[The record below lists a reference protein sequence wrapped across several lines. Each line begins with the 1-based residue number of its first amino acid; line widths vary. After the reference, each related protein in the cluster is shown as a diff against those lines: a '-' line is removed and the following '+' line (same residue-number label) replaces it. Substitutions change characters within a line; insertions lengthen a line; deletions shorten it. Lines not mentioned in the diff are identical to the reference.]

1 MIGKCGNLLLCIF
14 ALCCSVCFSAT
25 TLPFTEYLDSANL
38 VSVSWGFDNNGG
50 PITFQVVAN
59 TTGWVGFGFS
69 PSGSM
74 AGSDVVIGGVNP
86 DGTVYFTDRHAT
98 GNTLPLVDAKQDYTL
113 INLKES
119 GSTTTMTFSRQLQTC
134 DTDDLPITATPMI
147 LIYAYGLNDTISYHG
162 VSKGAKVINLLNYAG
177 SVQSAVNYSYFDLTA
192 TNFTVPNLTT
202 FYYCKIVQIP
212 SFSQKN
218 HIIRIDPLIQKGN
231 EDLVHHMLLYAC
243 PFNKMISLEGECYSG
258 PNSNTFYL
266 CQVVF
271 AAWAIGGGSFEF
283 PSNVGI
289 SVGTSQDSLYFR
301 LEMHY
306 NNPLATS
313 GRVDSSGLRF
323 YYTPYVR
330 QYDAGILETGVE
342 VDQNYLIPP
351 GANIFKS
358 YGLCKTSTFP
368 SLSSGPVSDLNVFA
382 SLLHTHLAGVAI
394 RVGHFRNKTQIGFLG
409 VNENYDFSLQRTI
422 FLGQTAVVTVGDEIV
437 VECTYNTTNR
447 NNVTT
452 MGLST
457 TNEMCLAFLMYY
469 PRNAIANC
477 NSVPQVIYNTS
488 IMSQTTSNWNN
499 DSIALFQQ
507 LLKTSTQTVVVIN
520 LTAGINM
527 QEGSILDMQSSLVAD
542 CKSIPIGHGN
552 SILNNYCS
560 LLYLILLIVVI
571 YYLEEAL

>member
-14 ALCCSVCFSAT
+14 AWCCSVCFSAT
-25 TLPFTEYLDSANL
+25 TLLFTEYLDSANL
-38 VSVSWGFDNNGG
+38 VSISWGFDNNGG
-50 PITFQVVAN
+50 PITIQVVAN

-74 AGSDVVIGGVNP
+74 TGSDVVIGGVNP
-86 DGTVYFTDRHAT
+86 DGTVYFADRHAT

-113 INLKES
+113 IDLKES

-147 LIYAYGLNDTISYHG
+147 LIYAYGSNDIISYHG
-162 VSKGAKVINLLNYAG
+162 ASRGVKVINLLNYAG

-202 FYYCKIVQIP
+202 FYYCKIVQLP

-231 EDLVHHMLLYAC
+231 EDLVHHMVLYAC
-243 PFNKMISLEGECYSG
+243 PFDKMIYLDGDCYFG
-258 PNSNTFYL
+258 PNSTTFYL

-271 AAWAIGGGSFEF
+271 AAWAVGGGAFEF
-283 PSNVGI
+283 PANVGI
-289 SVGTSQDSLYFR
+289 SVGTSQDPLYFR

-323 YYTPYVR
+323 YYTPQVR
-330 QYDAGILETGVE
+330 QYDAGILETGVD
-342 VDQNYLIPP
+342 VDQKYVIPP

-358 YGLCKTSTFP
+358 YGLCKTNIFP
-368 SLSSGPVSDLNVFA
+368 SLLSGPVSDLNVFA

-409 VNENYDFSLQRTI
+409 VNENYDFSLQRPI
-422 FLGQTAVVTVGDEIV
+422 LLGQTAVVTVGDEIV

-447 NNVTT
+447 KNVTT

-477 NSVPQVIYNTS
+477 NSVPMVIYNSS
-488 IMSQTTSNWNN
+488 IMSQTPSNWSNN
-499 DSIALFQQ
+499 SIASFQQ
-507 LLKTSTQTVVVIN
+507 LLKTSTQTVIVIN
-520 LTAGINM
+520 LTAGVNV
-527 QEGSILDMQSSLVAD
+527 QEGSILDMQPSLVAE

-552 SILNNYCS
+552 SVLNNYCS

-571 YYLEEAL
+571 YYLEEIL